1 MLLDKDSFSEFV
13 EYVEN
18 NFNFEFLSNI
28 PGFDKDYNY
37 QKDAILKLIKASNN
51 NEAFLDYISY
61 TYTLLKSDII
71 EQIIS
76 LSWEK
81 SNGMIDSFINDDKFN
96 LNQNQ
101 LINYIS
107 MLLIVRDIMH
117 TSYIASLPIY
127 NEYKYNQKEFYD
139 KAKEMIENSVGNIST
154 LGNINPIFIA
164 IAAKSILPFSIKND
178 ELSSS
183 SKLIAILFNM
193 SRIIASYPYYE
204 NNNKNTQPI
213 FLSSIYN
220 LVNNASFLGLDYRM
234 IRQLYDKVKCGD
246 ICWKN

>member
-234 IRQLYDKVKCGD
+234 IRQLYDKVKCGE
-246 ICWKN
+246 IRWKN

>member
-1 MLLDKDSFSEFV
+1 MLLDKDLFSEFV

>member
-1 MLLDKDSFSEFV
+1 MIDDSYSKFSE
-13 EYVEN
+13 YMEN
-18 NFNFEFLSNI
+18 KINFEFFSNI
-28 PGFDKDYNY
+28 PGYDKDYKA
-37 QKDAILKLIKASNN
+37 QRESILKLIKTSNN

-61 TYTLLKSDII
+61 TYTILKSGII
-71 EQIIS
+71 KQIIS

-81 SNGMIDSFINDDKFN
+81 PNGMKDSFINDDKFN

-107 MLLIVRDIMH
+107 ILLVVRDIMH

-139 KAKEMIENSVGNIST
+139 KAKEMIENSVDNIST
-154 LGNINPIFIA
+154 LCNINPIFIA

-178 ELSSS
+178 ELSTS
-183 SKLIAILFNM
+183 SKLTAILFNI
-193 SRIIASYPYYE
+193 SRIMASYPYSE
-204 NNNKNTQPI
+204 NNDNKNTQPI
-213 FLSSIYN
+213 FLSAIYN
-220 LVNNASFLGLDYRM
+220 LANNASFLGLDYKM
-234 IRQLYDKVKCGD
+234 VKELYDKVKCGE

>member
-1 MLLDKDSFSEFV
+1 MLLDKDSFSEFA

-37 QKDAILKLIKASNN
+37 QKDAILRLIKTSGN

-61 TYTLLKSDII
+61 TYMLLKSDII

-81 SNGMIDSFINDDKFN
+81 SNGMKDSFINDDKFN

-101 LINYIS
+101 LVNYVSI
-107 MLLIVRDIMH
+107 LLVARDIMH

-127 NEYKYNQKEFYD
+127 NEYKYNEKEFYD
-139 KAKEMIENSVGNIST
+139 KAKEMIENAVDNIST

-164 IAAKSILPFSIKND
+164 IAAKSVLPFSIKND

-183 SKLIAILFNM
+183 SKLIAILF
-193 SRIIASYPYYE
+193 IA
-204 NNNKNTQPI
+204 NNGV
-213 FLSSIYN
+213 LS
-220 LVNNASFLGLDYRM
+220 LLRK
-234 IRQLYDKVKCGD
+234 Q
-246 ICWKN
+246 

>member
-1 MLLDKDSFSEFV
+1 MLLDKDSFSEFA

-37 QKDAILKLIKASNN
+37 QKDAILRLIKTSGN

-61 TYTLLKSDII
+61 TYMLLKSDII

-81 SNGMIDSFINDDKFN
+81 SNGMKDSFINDDKFN

-101 LINYIS
+101 LVNYVSI
-107 MLLIVRDIMH
+107 LLVARDIMH

-127 NEYKYNQKEFYD
+127 NEYKYNEKEFYD
-139 KAKEMIENSVGNIST
+139 KAKEMIENAVDNIST

-164 IAAKSILPFSIKND
+164 IAAKSVLPFSLKND

-183 SKLIAILFNM
+183 SKLIAILFNV
-193 SRIIASYPYYE
+193 SRIMASYPYAE
-204 NNNKNTQPI
+204 NNSKNTQPI
-213 FLSSIYN
+213 FLSAIYN
-220 LVNNASFLGLDYRM
+220 LVNNASFLGLDYKM
-234 IRQLYDKVKCGD
+234 IRQLYDKVKCGE

>member
-107 MLLIVRDIMH
+107 ILLIVRDIMH